1 MTMKMIDGRYRPQTP
16 PVFAVWDGPVTDTEL
31 RKTGFPGLVKC
42 ETLEEAMKPA
52 FEAGVEQ
59 VVFTGRDSGY
69 GAYDNDYVA
78 DVMHQMPEHIIGV
91 GGVDALDPVH
101 ALDKINHIHELGL
114 KGISMDPAV
123 QNIAANDARLY
134 PIYQRCVELDLP
146 VFLTVGPMP
155 VASPV
160 LYSYLE
166 YASPLYI
173 DKLAQDFPQLRIV
186 ASHGGFPFT
195 QEWIATAWRNDNV
208 YFETSI
214 YWDQAGVAPLLA
226 HAANQIIGDKIIFAS
241 GFPACPV
248 QYTIDTIMSYGIKE
262 EILPYIFHKNIERVL
277 KLA

>member
-1 MTMKMIDGRYRPQTP
+1 MKMIDGRYRPQTP

-31 RKTGFPGLVKC
+31 RKTGFPGLTRC

-52 FEAGVEQ
+52 FDAGVEQ

-78 DVMHQMPEHIIGV
+78 EVVHRMPEHIIGV
-91 GGVDALDPVH
+91 GGVDAMDPTH

-160 LYSYLE
+160 LYSCLE

-214 YWDQAGVAPLLA
+214 YWDQAGVASLLA

-262 EILPYIFHKNIERVL
+262 EVLPYVFHKNIERVL
-277 KLA
+277 KLV